1 MIGQFCHVTFVYCT
15 LYAGRLQHRTLMG
28 SMDMVRVRV
37 RVRDRFPDLGPMH
50 HGKFLLHSLVASSLT
65 GLQQCS
71 TA

>member
-1 MIGQFCHVTFVYCT
+1 
-15 LYAGRLQHRTLMG
+15 MG